1 MVERCFCCK
10 VRTGLMAFECLFCK
24 SKFCAHHRLPEDHKC
39 INMEL
44 AKNKHKEI
52 NKKKLEEESV
62 KETKLIGI

>member
-1 MVERCFCCK
+1 
-10 VRTGLMAFECLFCK
+10 MAFECLFCK